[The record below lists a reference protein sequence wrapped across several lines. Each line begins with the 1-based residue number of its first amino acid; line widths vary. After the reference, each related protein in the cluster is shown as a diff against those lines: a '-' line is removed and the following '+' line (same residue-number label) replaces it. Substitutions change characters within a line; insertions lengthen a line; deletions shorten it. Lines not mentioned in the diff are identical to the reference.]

1 MPCVSATYWPFILT
15 LHCQH
20 NFSSYTP
27 STCLS
32 RCYLGLCP
40 AGFDPVGLD
49 DIPARRTIRLELG
62 HMGGIMMGKYAFGFA
77 GSEVYLPANS
87 NDNDEAKCTSAL
99 SKLKSVEKVSC
110 KRETFNTNTGTASYL
125 ISMLSYPEKPYM
137 NNLVHHN
144 GNPGINLFSCNV
156 SKIDHEEASEPFCFV
171 SNADTTTTFPCK
183 CVYCALL

>member
-15 LHCQH
+15 LHCRQ
-20 NFSSYTP
+20 NFSSHAP

-110 KRETFNTNTGTASYL
+110 KRETFNANTGTASYL

-183 CVYCALL
+183 CVCCVSL